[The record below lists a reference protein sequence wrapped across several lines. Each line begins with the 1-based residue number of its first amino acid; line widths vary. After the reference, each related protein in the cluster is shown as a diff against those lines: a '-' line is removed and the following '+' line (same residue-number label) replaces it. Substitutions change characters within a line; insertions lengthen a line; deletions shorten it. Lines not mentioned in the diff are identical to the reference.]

1 MNTHTLEILA
11 LTLAA
16 SGVSFLIGMTWEKIS
31 AFDRE
36 IEQQEREARGLQS
49 PDLK

>member
-11 LTLAA
+11 LTVAA
-16 SGVSFLIGMTWEKIS
+16 CAVAFLIGMTWERIN

>member
-16 SGVSFLIGMTWEKIS
+16 SGVSFQIGMTWEKIS
-31 AFDRE
+31 AIDRE
-36 IEQQEREARGLQS
+36 IEPQEREARGLPS